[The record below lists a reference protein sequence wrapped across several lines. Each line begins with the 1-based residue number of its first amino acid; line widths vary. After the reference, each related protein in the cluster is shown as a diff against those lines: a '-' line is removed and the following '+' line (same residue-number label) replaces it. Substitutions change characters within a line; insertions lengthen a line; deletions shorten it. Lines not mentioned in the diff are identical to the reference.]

1 LQCLLASS
9 NQADSCCEVW
19 EIGAETGVGYLKRL
33 GLDLADDVAEN
44 VNEVSAA
51 TACLFFGYLDGATT
65 ISESCDGGGG
75 NNELPK
81 KKDDEDELSFA
92 KRCHQMAK
100 AMFTPKYKLKRG

>member
-1 LQCLLASS
+1 VEVTAGLLPLYLQAV
-9 NQADSCCEVW
+9 EH
-19 EIGAETGVGYLKRL
+19 GGRL
-33 GLDLADDVAEN
+33 
-44 VNEVSAA
+44 AA